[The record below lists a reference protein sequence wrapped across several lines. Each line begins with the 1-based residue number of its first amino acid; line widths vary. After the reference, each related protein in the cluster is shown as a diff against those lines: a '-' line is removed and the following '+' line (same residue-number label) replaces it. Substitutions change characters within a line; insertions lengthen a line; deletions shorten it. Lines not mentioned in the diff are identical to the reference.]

1 MAKGDFKKECGCK
14 GCSLWLRLEAE
25 RHDRTYKPTPKPARP
40 EAVYVRDRKRER
52 MIFDAGRYS
61 GGDRD
66 REATLAFAI
75 YQKEFARR

>member
-1 MAKGDFKKECGCK
+1 MAKGDFKKDCGCK